1 MQSIELLENEQLD
14 DLGLCRLK
22 IIQKKDGFKFGTDAV
37 LLSDFAKDIPSQN
50 TLDLCSG
57 TGIIPFLLYGKSK
70 TKSFTAIE
78 IQEDMAKMAEKSVIL
93 NGLSQ
98 NISIICA
105 DLKDSVKILGKRQFD
120 LITCNPPYIRNSVKN
135 ETDSKTIARHEVLC
149 SLEEIIKVSSELV
162 KTTGRIAMVHRPT
175 RIAELLYLMKK
186 YKLEPKRMRFVH
198 KNISSPPV
206 LVLVEGMYGAK
217 SDINVLNPL
226 VLYDENMNETIELKE
241 IYGHLRENEGEI

>member
-1 MQSIELLENEQLD
+1 MQSIELLDNEQLD
-14 DLGLCRLK
+14 DLGLCGLK

-37 LLSDFAKDIPSQN
+37 LLSDFAKDIPSEN

-70 TKSFTAIE
+70 TKKFTAVE
-78 IQEDMAKMAEKSVIL
+78 VQEDMAKVAEKSVRL
-93 NGLSQ
+93 NNLSQ

-105 DLKDSVKILGKRQFD
+105 DLKDSAKILGKRQFD
-120 LITCNPPYIRNSVKN
+120 LVTCNPPYIKNSVKN

-149 SLEEIIKVSSELV
+149 SLEDIIKVSSELV

-175 RIAELLYLMKK
+175 RIAELLYLMRK

-198 KNISSPPV
+198 KNLSSPPI

-217 SDINVLNPL
+217 SDVNVQNPL
-226 VLYDENMNETIELKE
+226 ILYDENMNQTDELKE
-241 IYGHLRENEGEI
+241 IYSHLK

>member
-14 DLGLCRLK
+14 NLELCGLK

-70 TKSFTAIE
+70 TRKFTAVE
-78 IQEDMAKMAEKSVIL
+78 IQEDMAKMAEKSVKL
-93 NGLSQ
+93 NNLSQ
-98 NISIICA
+98 NISIVCA

-120 LITCNPPYIRNSVKN
+120 LITCNPPYIRNSIKN
-135 ETDSKTIARHEVLC
+135 EKDSKTISRHEVLC
-149 SLEEIIKVSSELV
+149 NLEDIIKASSELV

-175 RIAELLYLMKK
+175 RIAELLFLMRK

-198 KNISSPPV
+198 KNISSPPI
-206 LVLVEGMYGAK
+206 LVLVEGLYGAK
-217 SDINVLNPL
+217 SDINVQNPL
-226 VLYDENMNETIELKE
+226 ILYDENMNETEELKK
-241 IYGHLRENEGEI
+241 IYSHLRENKGEI